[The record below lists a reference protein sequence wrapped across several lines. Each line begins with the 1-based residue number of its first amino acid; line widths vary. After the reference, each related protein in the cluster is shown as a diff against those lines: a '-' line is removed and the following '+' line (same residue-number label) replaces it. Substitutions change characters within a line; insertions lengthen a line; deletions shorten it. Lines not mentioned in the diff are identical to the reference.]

1 MLQSILKNKLL
12 IALLLPLYAFSQPSE
27 KSIPTGSVDSSL
39 CYTWIIT
46 SQLFH
51 KVEGVRLVHGVE
63 SPSTITFNSD
73 GTFIIQTMKDVKG
86 HWNYT
91 KGSQLLTLTYNQ
103 QEELYQILQI
113 SPEELII
120 KKKEREQRSAKEE
133 CLVRAE

>member
-12 IALLLPLYAFSQPSE
+12 IALLLPLCAFSQNFE
-27 KSIPTGSVDSSL
+27 KTIPTESVDSLL
-39 CYTWIIT
+39 CHTWIIT

-91 KGSQLLTLTYNQ
+91 KGSQLLTLANNQ
-103 QEELYQILQI
+103 QEEMYQIRQI
-113 SPEELII
+113 SSKELII
-120 KKKEREQRSAKEE
+120 KKEERKQRSAKEE
-133 CLVRAE
+133 RLVRLE